1 MAVQGTAFHL
11 RPTAQ
16 AVRILE
22 TPAVRGGRALGLG
35 LGLVDRDVATLHIS
49 AIEALDRRIGL
60 RVVVHFDEAEALGLT
75 GELVGNEVDLLDL
88 PKLGES
94 VAQIRIGDIVREVT
108 YIDVH
113 IGLSLK
119 YRALNEVD
127 TIEKTKHENS
137 FDSGMPV

>member
-1 MAVQGTAFHL
+1 MAVKGTLFPFRL
-11 RPTAQ
+11 TAQ

-22 TPAVRGGRALGLG
+22 TPAVGGGRALGLG
-35 LGLVDRDVATLHIS
+35 LGLVDRDVATLHIR

-60 RVVVHFDEAEALGLT
+60 SVVAHFDEAEALGLA
-75 GELVGNEVDLLDL
+75 GKLVGNEVHLLDL
-88 PKLGES
+88 PKLGEGF
-94 VAQIRIGDIVREVT
+94 AQIRIGDVVREVA

-119 YRALNEVD
+119 YRALTEVD